1 MPRTDGL
8 DWDDV
13 RFFLNALESKSLAGA
28 ARSLGVEHTTV
39 GRRISSLERTLGAT
53 LVARKPEGL
62 EATALGEKVAQ
73 LARDMRRSAR
83 AIEELVKSQQA
94 RVRISTPSGFTRLFG
109 DKVGE
114 LRRQHPE
121 IILDFSTE
129 ARHVDLLRGE
139 ADIAVRVGPVAGD
152 DLLAR
157 KVCDMGWSLYASES
171 YLATRAS
178 PVDPHDL
185 TGHAIIGYDA
195 GVLSLPAAQWMEAR
209 AANATVILR
218 SREMTEMT
226 SAAVSGLGIALLPC
240 LLADREPTLRQLTPE
255 VLATR
260 SVSIVYRRD
269 AIDRDEMRE
278 VVRFVADVLRDNAD
292 LIAGTRKRSTS

>member
-1 MPRTDGL
+1 MDGL

-13 RFFLNALESKSLAGA
+13 RFFLYALESKSLAGA
-28 ARSLGVEHTTV
+28 ARALGVEHTTV

-83 AIEELVKSQQA
+83 AIDELVKSQQS

-114 LRRQHPE
+114 LRREHPE
-121 IILDFSTE
+121 ITLDFSTE

-152 DLLAR
+152 ELVVR

-171 YLATRAS
+171 YLATRAG

-209 AANATVILR
+209 APNATVIVR

-240 LLADREPTLRQLTPE
+240 LLADREPTLYQLTPE

-269 AIDRDEMRE
+269 ALDRNEMRE
-278 VVRFVADVLRDNAD
+278 VVRFVVDVLRDNAD